1 MRYQRGWL
9 TKKSGSW
16 LGHFNRRFTDPSTGK
31 ILRQQPAFVIGRI
44 ADLTKAQAAR
54 KLRERVEY
62 ELNIKPDQ
70 RTTLAW
76 YIQHRWL
83 PMREGTWRD
92 STAQTNKE
100 LLKVITDRFGSTALE
115 ELDSV
120 EMQKWL
126 NDLAKKRSGSVV
138 KHVRIFL
145 RSILQE
151 AEHADFLRRN
161 PAKPL
166 VVPRLRPIRKDFLT
180 PEEIKEL
187 LLVARWQPREEA
199 LLKLMLMVGLRPSE
213 LLALRW
219 KCFDHRQRTLTLHE
233 TVYRG
238 KLRPYTKTTE
248 EGADLNLITVF
259 VPSVIVASL
268 LKWFAAS
275 EFNKEDDFIFAAANG
290 NFLSKEN
297 YTRRVLKPLA
307 ETAEVKKTLN
317 FQVLRR
323 TVATHLQGLGSPK
336 DIAAILRHTNPSTA
350 QEHYVQM
357 VADSVKQAQEKLAD
371 LLLT

>member
-1 MRYQRGWL
+1 VRYQRGWL

-16 LGHFNRRFTDPSTGK
+16 LGHFNRRFADPSTGK
-31 ILRQQPAFVIGRI
+31 IIRQQPAFVIGRL

-62 ELNIKPDQ
+62 ELNIRPDQ

-100 LLKVITDRFGSTALE
+100 LLKVIMDRFGSTALE

-138 KHVRIFL
+138 KHCRIFL

-166 VVPRLRPIRKDFLT
+166 VVPRLKPILKDFLT
-180 PEEIKEL
+180 PEEIKAL
-187 LLVARWQPREEA
+187 LKVARWQPREKA

-219 KCFDHRQRTLTLHE
+219 KCFDSGARTLTLHE

-248 EGADLNLITVF
+248 EGADASLITVF
-259 VPSVIVASL
+259 VPSAIVISL
-268 LKWFAAS
+268 LEWHSVA
-275 EFNKEDDFIFAAANG
+275 EFTKDEDFIFAASNG

-307 ETAEVKKTLN
+307 ETAEVKKLN

-336 DIAAILRHTNPSTA
+336 DVASILRHKNPSTA